1 MLATGGAMLPVPTSG
16 SKDCAKAGSPMTLAN
31 VARIRIFFI
40 AVSILEVLEP
50 AFASLLPSLSHV
62 VSSCFRRQTGHQH
75 NEPRLVPQH
84 SPNCRGMRELSHFC
98 ATMHNCSLGGDNATA

>member
-1 MLATGGAMLPVPTSG
+1 MLPVPTSG

-50 AFASLLPSLSHV
+50 AFASFSPSIACCEFVVFDDRPGTNTMDGQSFRNIHLIAEHAGTESFLCYDAQLWPRGRQCDG
-62 VSSCFRRQTGHQH
+62 VSS
-75 NEPRLVPQH
+75 
-84 SPNCRGMRELSHFC
+84 
-98 ATMHNCSLGGDNATA
+98 